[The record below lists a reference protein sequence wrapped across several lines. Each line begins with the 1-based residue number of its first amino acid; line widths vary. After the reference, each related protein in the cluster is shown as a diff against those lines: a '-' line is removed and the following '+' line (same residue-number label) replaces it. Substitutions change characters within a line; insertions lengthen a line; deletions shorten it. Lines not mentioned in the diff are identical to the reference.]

1 MRLIF
6 VVPRLLARNAQPH
19 TRHSPAS
26 RQRDRR
32 VAFLTVVQTG
42 AVAQLAPRAGDR
54 IIDSGVDLVLDRA
67 VSCPTGGHGYP
78 PQVCRPI
85 WGRYTPAKRKAFM

>member
-1 MRLIF
+1 LHLRFIVM
-6 VVPRLLARNAQPH
+6 RLLARHAQANP
-19 TRHSPAS
+19 RDGLAP

-32 VAFLTVVQTG
+32 VAFLTVFQTR
-42 AVAQLAPRAGDR
+42 ALAQLAPRAGNR

-67 VSCPTGGHGYP
+67 ISCPTGGHGYP